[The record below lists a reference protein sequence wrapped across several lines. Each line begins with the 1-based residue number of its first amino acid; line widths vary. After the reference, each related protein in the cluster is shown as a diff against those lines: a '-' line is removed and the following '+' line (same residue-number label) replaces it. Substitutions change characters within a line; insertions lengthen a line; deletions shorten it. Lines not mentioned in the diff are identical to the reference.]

1 VTGWR
6 SDRMSRAGGRRLIT
20 RKPRPLAGPVALMVA
35 AALASGLAGGV
46 PPAAA
51 AGGSRTPAVQ
61 AGESAALKKAHSSGS
76 QVEVGS
82 LRGESREVYAQ
93 PDGTFEAIE
102 HLRPVRTRQGGEW
115 VDIDTTL
122 HKHDDGTVS
131 PAAAAADL
139 AFSGGG
145 TGPMATM
152 VKAGRKLSFS
162 WPDPLP
168 VPELSGARATYK
180 DVISGVDLQLNA
192 DAEGFSDVLVVKT
205 REAARDPKLDQL
217 KFTTAATGVSLKE
230 DEAGGLQATDV
241 GGGGLV
247 FEAPQ
252 PMMWD
257 SATDPAAPKA
267 AKSMAG
273 ATGDPADGIEG
284 SSHRAP
290 IDVQVGAGSVTL
302 TPDQAMLDDPVTT
315 FPVYIDPVYKT
326 VTSSA
331 NLMVSSGG
339 WKDYNFKSDEGMGYC
354 PYSYTNDC
362 GTHHVKRLFYR
373 MPTSG
378 FGGKTIISAEF
389 QVKETFAPSCTT
401 RTVQLWKTK
410 AFTTS
415 STWSST
421 SDNWLTHLDS
431 KDIAKGYSG
440 CPSGDVLLD
449 ATSAMKEAAA
459 GGWSTLTLG
468 LRAATEDDQLGWKRF
483 EDDPALRVRY
493 NTPPTQP
500 NTKKMTSSPGGPC
513 AAPATPAKVNKP
525 PTVQA
530 ILVDKDTEDANKVYA
545 EFQVSW
551 DDGTGWGPKW
561 TSAKIGPKA
570 SGSPFTVTLPS
581 TIPEN
586 TKMEWHVRAYDGTS
600 YSPWSYAGNATGC
613 YLLYDHTIPAAP
625 AITSNAADGYPPA
638 NPDDPNDPWY
648 DGVGRYGAFTF
659 TAADADVVKYIYGLN
674 GDPAGTREVPTTAGA
689 PQTVQVMPSNA
700 GYNVLS
706 VSAVDGAGNRSTD
719 TYTFRVSAGGEAKE
733 IYPLDEPVNSTQVKD
748 SSGGNP
754 ADVHGDVTLGVD
766 GMNHTG
772 MQLNGGTGY
781 AATSAP
787 LLDTSKSFS
796 VSAWARLTATKQ
808 ATAGIVATQVGVQKS
823 GFELYYS
830 SSLDRWAFD
839 RYAADTADAAT
850 VRATSAAAPQ
860 GGEWAHLIGVYDA
873 VAKTLSLYVN
883 GKLAQSVA
891 YTTPWNATGGFQ
903 IGTGS
908 YGGVAGSFFSGD
920 VDDVRVFDRVVTAE
934 ESQDLFTQ
942 QPVVAARWKLNDATA
957 SVRAAKA
964 YWKLDEAAGAPRAE
978 DTMGAYPAG
987 AHGGVTFGTTGRA
1000 GKAVQF
1006 NGSTGYLSTAGPVV
1020 DTTKSFSVSAWT
1032 KLTTKSATP
1041 VVVSQEG
1048 SEGSAFTLYYSSS
1061 YDRWIFNMQTPD
1073 SDTPTYVRA
1082 QGTQP
1087 PTLNTW
1093 THLTGVYDAQAKQI
1107 RLYVDG
1113 KLQQTVDQPNT
1124 WSSTGPLDLGR
1135 FKSKGA
1141 YASYFNGALDD
1152 VRVFDQPINDSEAA
1166 QLAGGAP
1173 TSVTTSADDTA
1184 YGHHLTLFGNAYADQ
1199 SGGAIGDPQVGMVLD
1214 GDGDYAAS
1222 TGPVIRTDQSFT
1234 VGGWVQ
1240 TAGRPTRDA
1249 AVFSQEGNVNSGF
1262 TLRYHPDGTDPTA
1275 GGYQVDMPDK
1285 DAVAGIAHQTA
1296 DSNSFQSDGS
1306 GWDHVAIVYDAFA
1319 DDMRLY
1325 VNGNL
1330 TETVDGGVSRRFN
1343 TLAFNA
1349 SKAFQIGRTKTNGT
1363 YGEYWPGAV
1372 DDVWAFN
1379 GVLDD
1384 AQIAELSGGYEYPT
1398 NGL

>member
-1 VTGWR
+1 
-6 SDRMSRAGGRRLIT
+6 MA
-20 RKPRPLAGPVALMVA
+20 VA
-35 AALASGLAGGV
+35 AALVSGLASAATV
-46 PPAAA
+46 PAAA
-51 AGGSRTPAVQ
+51 AIGSPRPSMK
-61 AGESAALKKAHSSGS
+61 AGESTALKRARSSGS
-76 QVEVGS
+76 EVEVGS

-93 PDGTFEAIE
+93 PDGTFEAVE
-102 HLRPVRTRQGGEW
+102 HLRPVRTRQGGKW
-115 VDIDTTL
+115 VNINTTL
-122 HKHDDGTVS
+122 HKRDDGTVT
-131 PAAAAADL
+131 PAASTVDL

-145 TGPMATM
+145 TGPMAMM

-162 WPDPLP
+162 WPGSLP
-168 VPELSGARATYK
+168 APELSGATATYK

-205 REAARDPKLDQL
+205 REAAQDPKLAQL
-217 KFTTAATGVSLKE
+217 KFATAATGLSLKE
-230 DEAGGLQATDV
+230 DEAGGLQAIDT
-241 GGGGLV
+241 GGGGMV

-257 SATDPAAPKA
+257 STTGPAGPKA
-267 AKSMAG
+267 TKAMAA
-273 ATGDPADGIEG
+273 ATGVPADGAGG

-290 IDVQVGAGSVTL
+290 IDVQVTSGAVTL
-302 TPDQAMLDDPVTT
+302 TPDQAMLTDPATT

-362 GTHHVKRLFYR
+362 GVHHVKRLFYR

-378 FGGKTIISAEF
+378 FGGKTILSAEF

-410 AFTTS
+410 TFGTS
-415 STWSST
+415 STWDST
-421 SDNWLTHLDS
+421 SDNWLEHLDS
-431 KDIAKGYSG
+431 QDTAKGYSG
-440 CPSGDVLLD
+440 CPSGDVILD

-483 EDDPALRVRY
+483 EDNPALRVHY
-493 NTPPTQP
+493 NTPPPQP

-513 AAPATPAKVNKP
+513 AAPATPAKVNTP

-530 ILVDKDTEDANKVYA
+530 ILTDPDTEDANKVSA

-561 TSAKIGPKA
+561 TSPRSSAKA
-570 SGSPFTVTLPS
+570 SGSPFTVKLPS
-581 TIPEN
+581 TIPQN

-613 YLLYDHTIPAAP
+613 YLTYDPNALAPPTVSSTDYPAP
-625 AITSNAADGYPPA
+625 NS
-638 NPDDPNDPWY
+638 DDPNDPWY

-659 TAADADVVKYIYGLN
+659 SAGPSVVKYRYGIN
-674 GDPAGTREVPTTAGA
+674 GDPAGTREVATTAGA

-700 GYNVLS
+700 GYNDLV
-706 VSAVDGAGNRSTD
+706 VSAVDNVGNVSTT
-719 TYTFRVSAGGEAKE
+719 TYTFRVSAGSEAKA
-733 IYPLDEPVNSTQVKD
+733 IYPLDEPLDSTQVKD

-754 ADVHGDVTLGVD
+754 ADLHGSVTLGVD
-766 GMNHTG
+766 GMSHTG
-772 MQLNGGTGY
+772 MQLDGGTGY

-787 LLDTSKSFS
+787 LLDTTKSFS
-796 VSAWARLTATKQ
+796 VSAWARLTAAKQ
-808 ATAGIVATQVGVQKS
+808 ATAGIIATQAGMQKS

-830 SSLDRWAFD
+830 SALDRWAFN
-839 RYAADTADAAT
+839 RYAADTADAAI

-860 GGEWAHLIGVYDA
+860 GGEWAHLVGVYDA

-891 YTTPWNATGGFQ
+891 YATPWNATGGFQ

-908 YGGVAGSFFSGD
+908 YGGVPGSFFSGD

-934 ESQDLFTQ
+934 ESQNLFTQ

-957 SVRAAKA
+957 SVRAAKS

-987 AHGGVTFGTTGRA
+987 AHGGVTFGTTGKA
-1000 GKAVQF
+1000 GKAVQL
-1006 NGSTGYLSTAGPVV
+1006 NGSTGYLSTAGAVV
-1020 DTTKSFSVSAWT
+1020 DTTKSFSVSAWA

-1093 THLTGVYDAQAKQI
+1093 THLAGVYDADAKQI

-1141 YASYFNGALDD
+1141 YTSYFNGALDD

-1173 TSVTTSADDTA
+1173 TSVITSADDTA
-1184 YGHHLTLFGNAYADQ
+1184 YGHHLTLFGNAYVDQ
-1199 SGGAIGDPQVGMVLD
+1199 SGGWIGSPQVGMVLD
-1214 GDGDYAAS
+1214 GDGDYAAT

-1234 VGGWVQ
+1234 VGGWVE
-1240 TAGRPTRDA
+1240 TAGRPTHDA
-1249 AVFSQEGNVNSGF
+1249 AIFSQEGSVNSGF
-1262 TLRYHPDGTDPTA
+1262 TLRYHADATDPTV

-1285 DAVAGIAHQTA
+1285 DASVGVTHQTA

-1330 TETVDGGVSRRFN
+1330 TGTVDGVSRRFN

-1349 SKAFQIGRTKTNGT
+1349 AKAFQIGRTKTDGT
-1363 YGEYWPGAV
+1363 YGEYWPGAI

-1384 AQIAELSGGYEYPT
+1384 DQIAKLSGGDEYPT
-1398 NGL
+1398 NDL